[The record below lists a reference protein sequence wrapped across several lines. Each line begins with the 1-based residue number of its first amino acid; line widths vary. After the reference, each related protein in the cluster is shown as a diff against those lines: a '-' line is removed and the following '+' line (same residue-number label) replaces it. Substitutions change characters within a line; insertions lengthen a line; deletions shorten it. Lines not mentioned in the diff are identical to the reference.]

1 MNYIVAFTILGAGII
16 SGLLFA
22 FSNFVMHSL
31 AELSN
36 ENGMLAM
43 QKINLKIINPIFM
56 VFFLGTPLLCIT
68 NIFNTFPYLESSGY
82 LYIFVGSIV
91 YLLGPFGITMLCNVP
106 LNNKLAKSELSS
118 ADTVWVNYQQRWQFW
133 NHIRTYIGIISILLL
148 SLGLGNVE

>member
-1 MNYIVAFTILGAGII
+1 
-16 SGLLFA
+16 
-22 FSNFVMHSL
+22 MHSL

>member
-148 SLGLGNVE
+148 SLGLGNC